1 MKLRS
6 LFLAALSAM
15 AITVGF
21 TSCSDDDDWSWE
33 KAGSKIEMSQKRA
46 FVLNEGSMKKNNAT
60 MTYFDWATDEVYEG
74 DLFMAQNKI
83 AMGDVAQDIIVG
95 DDNNLYVIM
104 SSSKII
110 YKLNNVGVRQS
121 DLSVAKELGDPRYG
135 VYEDGYLYVT
145 CYGGYVA
152 KIDTKT
158 MKTVANVQ
166 IGLNPE
172 YIVEEDDKLYC
183 TCSGWGKD
191 KRVAVIDMKTFDKA
205 TYFDVMDN
213 PDRIIEV
220 DDHIFVQGYG
230 QYWNYPWGELN
241 TKTGEFKELGSASA
255 WTSYRN
261 TLYLAYSETNWTT
274 RVTTTTFYSYDVK
287 TGTKSKGSFLK
298 NAPKELGS
306 SSVYGMNVNEYT
318 GDIYVMTS
326 DFANNGKIYHFKNDG
341 TFVKV
346 FESTGVNPRKIVFL
360 K

>member
-46 FVLNEGSMKKNNAT
+46 FVLNEGSMSKNNAT
-60 MTYFDWATDEVYEG
+60 MTYFDWATDEVHEG
-74 DLFMAQNKI
+74 DLFMAQNAI

-172 YIVEEDDKLYC
+172 YIVEEALLHMFGLGQGQARCRYRHEDF
-183 TCSGWGKD
+183 
-191 KRVAVIDMKTFDKA
+191 R
-205 TYFDVMDN
+205 
-213 PDRIIEV
+213 
-220 DDHIFVQGYG
+220 QGYLLRRYG
-230 QYWNYPWGELN
+230 Q
-241 TKTGEFKELGSASA
+241 
-255 WTSYRN
+255 
-261 TLYLAYSETNWTT
+261 
-274 RVTTTTFYSYDVK
+274 
-287 TGTKSKGSFLK
+287 
-298 NAPKELGS
+298 
-306 SSVYGMNVNEYT
+306 
-318 GDIYVMTS
+318 
-326 DFANNGKIYHFKNDG
+326 
-341 TFVKV
+341 
-346 FESTGVNPRKIVFL
+346 PRPHHRG
-360 K
+360 

>member
-46 FVLNEGSMKKNNAT
+46 FVLNEGSMSKNNAT
-60 MTYFDWATDEVYEG
+60 MTYFDWATDEVHEG
-74 DLFMAQNKI
+74 DLFMAQNAI

-121 DLSVAKELGDPRYG
+121 YLSVAEELGDPRYG

-183 TCSGWGKD
+183 TC
-191 KRVAVIDMKTFDKA
+191 
-205 TYFDVMDN
+205 
-213 PDRIIEV
+213 
-220 DDHIFVQGYG
+220 
-230 QYWNYPWGELN
+230 
-241 TKTGEFKELGSASA
+241 
-255 WTSYRN
+255 
-261 TLYLAYSETNWTT
+261 
-274 RVTTTTFYSYDVK
+274 
-287 TGTKSKGSFLK
+287 
-298 NAPKELGS
+298 
-306 SSVYGMNVNEYT
+306 
-318 GDIYVMTS
+318 
-326 DFANNGKIYHFKNDG
+326 
-341 TFVKV
+341 
-346 FESTGVNPRKIVFL
+346 
-360 K
+360 